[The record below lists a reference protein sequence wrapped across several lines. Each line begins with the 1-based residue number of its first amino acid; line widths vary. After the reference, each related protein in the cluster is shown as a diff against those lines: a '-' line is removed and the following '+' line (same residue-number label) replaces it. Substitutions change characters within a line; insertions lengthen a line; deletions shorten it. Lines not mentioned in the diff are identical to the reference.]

1 MDAEVG
7 DTYGRITALHR
18 VFGKEQMAGRSY
30 ASVAVMII
38 RPLLMLQYF
47 KILRQHLNFLNYLLY

>member
-7 DTYGRITALHR
+7 DTYGRITALNR
-18 VFGKEQMAGRSY
+18 VFGKEQMVGRSF

-38 RPLLMLQYF
+38 RPLQMLQYL
-47 KILRQHLNFLNYLLY
+47 KNSETTS

>member
-47 KILRQHLNFLNYLLY
+47 KNSKTTS